1 MQTIISDFITMTS
14 PISSKMDDQEG
25 TSSGEGKGAKRK
37 LEWVWEWECIGQK
50 KIDDY
55 KLGKENEV
63 PQ

>member
-1 MQTIISDFITMTS
+1 MTS